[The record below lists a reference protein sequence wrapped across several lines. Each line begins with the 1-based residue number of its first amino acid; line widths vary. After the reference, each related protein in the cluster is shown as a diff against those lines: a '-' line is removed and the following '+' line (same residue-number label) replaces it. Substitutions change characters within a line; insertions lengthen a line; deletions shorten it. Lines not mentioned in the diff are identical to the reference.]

1 MSLTRLNTFKF
12 VPLYTLINSELSAL
26 VFEDANLNVLVD
38 PVGTIAKYTVFS
50 SKFSGKSPSSLITIT
65 FSPVDSLCADA
76 SDVVNRLSDGYP
88 TSIVLTLDNEGVAV
102 PSSIKI
108 FADFSTPAIS
118 TNKTSLALA
127 PTRKP

>member
-1 MSLTRLNTFKF
+1 M
-12 VPLYTLINSELSAL
+12 NSELSAL

-38 PVGTIAKYTVFS
+38 PVGTITKYTVFS

-65 FSPVDSLCADA
+65 FSPVDSLCADP
-76 SDVVNRLSDGYP
+76 SDVVNKLSDGSP

-118 TNKTSLALA
+118 TNKTSLTLA